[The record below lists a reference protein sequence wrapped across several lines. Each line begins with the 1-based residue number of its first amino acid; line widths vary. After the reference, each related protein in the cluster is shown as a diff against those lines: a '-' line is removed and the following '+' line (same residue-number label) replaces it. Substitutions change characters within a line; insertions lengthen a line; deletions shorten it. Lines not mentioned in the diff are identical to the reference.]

1 MGDDNQDMKA
11 AGSDFTRLLLQNQKR
26 IYGLILSLVPNG
38 PDADDIMQDACA
50 VMWQKFDTFEPG
62 TNFPAWAL
70 RIARYQV
77 MTYYNRSRR
86 ARARLSDESLDA
98 IADTLAEARID
109 KAERVEVLNL
119 CLSKLSDGN
128 REMIRQ
134 RYTQDKTVDAISED
148 TGRSIHAVYKALN
161 RTHEALLRCMR
172 TNLNAGLL
180 S

>member
-1 MGDDNQDMKA
+1 MTDPHTMKE
-11 AGSDFTRLLLQNQKR
+11 AGADFTRLLLQNQKR

-62 TNFPAWAL
+62 SNFPAWAL

-77 MTYYNRSRR
+77 MTYYNRTRR
-86 ARARLSDESLDA
+86 AKARLSDESIDA
-98 IADTLAEARID
+98 IADCLAEARVD

-119 CLSKLSDGN
+119 CLSKLSEGN
-128 REMIRQ
+128 REMIRL
-134 RYTQDKTVDAISED
+134 RYNQDKTVDDISSE

-161 RTHEALLRCMR
+161 RTHEQLLRCMR
-172 TNLNAGLL
+172 LNLNEGTR
-180 S
+180 